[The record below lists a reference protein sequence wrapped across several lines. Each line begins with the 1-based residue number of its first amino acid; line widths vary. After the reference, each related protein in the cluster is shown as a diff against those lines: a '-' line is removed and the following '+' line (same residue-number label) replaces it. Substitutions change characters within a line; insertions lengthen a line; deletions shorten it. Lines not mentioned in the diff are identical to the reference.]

1 MIVNRVRP
9 PKRITASRHQFK
21 FSLLIWAISLV
32 GQMAAPIALA
42 ADESHTD
49 HSNADQPSRAIER
62 SARPA
67 ATSATPRPTVNA
79 ARPSGTPRP
88 SAPRPA
94 ASAGQQAGAQQPA
107 RRATPRPAAT
117 PRIETP
123 AQTLERLRGPLTEL
137 QQLEQNL
144 TGRLEALHLAQV
156 DDLEGMANSAF
167 LGQILTQV
175 FNEARR
181 RNWRQSER
189 FRIFPVSSLY
199 TEELNSRPSLFAQ
212 GRPVNQES
220 LRVGIMGL
228 TVGSTQRG
236 LMLTA
241 SYQGGDANE
250 IKAYLRTRKISDLLV
265 ESEREFQAFAVDLVD
280 RFRDGNNR
288 ISRYLPVAGDT
299 ATWVLGCET
308 LLAGRFCI
316 QARVFDAKDTS
327 LNVFI
332 DALLGET
339 ASPQNQLI
347 QSIRETNLRWPIDS
361 TWISRGYRV
370 CGCTG
375 QHYGLDLASPIGTIV
390 RSVQDGVVSR
400 VANLP
405 GWGRSVVIEHTLP
418 DGRKYISLYAHLS
431 RFAKGLRAGQNV
443 RKGEIVALVGN
454 SGRSSGPH
462 LHLEIR
468 PLIEGRDPL
477 LLPSRD
483 NRPIDPMRVLNLL
496 HLFVDTSPDAVNAL

>member
-1 MIVNRVRP
+1 MNENTMT
-9 PKRITASRHQFK
+9 KLAH
-21 FSLLIWAISLV
+21 SLC
-32 GQMAAPIALA
+32 ALA
-42 ADESHTD
+42 MLAFGLSPAAQALEENHGN
-49 HSNADQPSRAIER
+49 HADQVSR
-62 SARPA
+62 SAARQSRSSINAVPNARPNPPPAPSPRAASARTATVTATPAPA
-67 ATSATPRPTVNA
+67 AG
-79 ARPSGTPRP
+79 SGRRAP
-88 SAPRPA
+88 PRPA
-94 ASAGQQAGAQQPA
+94 S
-107 RRATPRPAAT
+107 TPRA
-117 PRIETP
+117 ETP
-123 AQTLERLRGPLTEL
+123 AQTLERLRGPLIEL
-137 QQLEQNL
+137 QQQEQNL
-144 TGRLEALHLAQV
+144 VGRLEALHMAQV

-167 LGQILTQV
+167 LSQILTQV
-175 FNEARR
+175 FQEAHR

-212 GRPVNQES
+212 GSPVNQES

-241 SYQGGDANE
+241 SYQGGDTNE
-250 IKAYLRTRKISDLLV
+250 IKAYLRTRRISDLLI
-265 ESEREFQAFAVDLVD
+265 ESEREFRSFAVDLVD

-332 DALLGET
+332 DALLGDSAT
-339 ASPQNQLI
+339 PQSQLI
-347 QSIRETNLRWPIDS
+347 QSIRDSNLRWPIDS

-390 RSVQDGVVSR
+390 RSVQDGVVWKVES
-400 VANLP
+400 LP
-405 GWGRSVVIEHTLP
+405 GWGRTVVVEHTLP

-431 RFAKGLRAGQNV
+431 RFARGLRTGQTV
-443 RKGEIVALVGN
+443 RKGEIIALVGN

-468 PLIEGRDPL
+468 PLVEGRDPL
-477 LLPSRD
+477 LLPSRE